1 MASIYSL
8 ESSKTIT
15 VDGKVM
21 KLTDYKKLMRQRSK
35 KTKKTTA
42 VTKKKHETE
51 ITVLP
56 NEVKNLMKKNAKL
69 VKSLS
74 AYYNNGYRQWGTV
87 AKNII
92 NLKGIS
98 TPFTKVNNLSIEL
111 NQIFDDINRIAKGNE
126 KAAYQYVL
134 KYSWKLD
141 DLRTSMDELY
151 NGVTESGV
159 LQQFGDREC
168 INGEGRRL
176 GLLTLMRRV
185 SKSIGEFEESIQE
198 IKELGV
204 GHMDAMEYGINK
216 YEGIYRTNR

>member
-159 LQQFGDREC
+159 LQQFGDREG
-168 INGEGRRL
+168 INGEGRR
-176 GLLTLMRRV
+176 
-185 SKSIGEFEESIQE
+185 
-198 IKELGV
+198 
-204 GHMDAMEYGINK
+204 
-216 YEGIYRTNR
+216 